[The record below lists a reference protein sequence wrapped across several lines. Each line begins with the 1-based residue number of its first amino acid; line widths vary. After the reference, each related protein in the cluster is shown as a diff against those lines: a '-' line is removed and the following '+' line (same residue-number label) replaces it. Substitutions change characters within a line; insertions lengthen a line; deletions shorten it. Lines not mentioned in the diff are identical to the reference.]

1 MKATKKKEK
10 TMATILD
17 GKLTSAKVKEEVAAK
32 IAAACAD
39 GRTPAPVWRW

>member
-17 GKLTSAKVKEEVAAK
+17 GKLTSAKVKEDRCGLRGWKDAALS
-32 IAAACAD
+32 
-39 GRTPAPVWRW
+39 GGGNRR